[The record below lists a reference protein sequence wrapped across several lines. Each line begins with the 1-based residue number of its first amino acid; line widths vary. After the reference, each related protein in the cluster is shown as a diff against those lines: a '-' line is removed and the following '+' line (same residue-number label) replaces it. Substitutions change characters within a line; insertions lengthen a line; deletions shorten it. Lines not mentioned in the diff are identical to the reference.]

1 MPKCYNCGCD
11 IPSGD
16 KTRLCD
22 SCKKFMLPFIKFM
35 DASTSSST
43 RRLLSNEK
51 NLRNAGVTDKGMEYL
66 LKICELHDRQKLRE
80 REEREAAK
88 AAAARDAEPAKLAEE
103 LFQQDDSFAL
113 PQMELPVDEP
123 LDLYREPYGGLLT
136 VVMCALI
143 LIGAA
148 ALILEIMIGGMSI
161 PVILCSVGL
170 MISGYVLHVCK
181 KVLHD
186 LEEIKKRFR

>member
-11 IPSGD
+11 IPSDD
-16 KTRLCD
+16 KTRLCGD
-22 SCKKFMLPFIKFM
+22 CKKFMLPFIKFM

-88 AAAARDAEPAKLAEE
+88 AAAARDAEPGKLAEE
-103 LFQQDDSFAL
+103 LFPQDNYAEI
-113 PQMELPVDEP
+113 ELPADEP
-123 LDLYREPYGGLLT
+123 LDLYREPYGGFLT
-136 VVMCALI
+136 AAMCALI
-143 LIGAA
+143 LLGAA
-148 ALILEIMIGGMSI
+148 ALILEIVIGDMSI
-161 PVILCSVGL
+161 PVLLCSVGL
-170 MISGYVLHVCK
+170 MTGGYALHVVK
-181 KVLHD
+181 KLLHD